1 MGFDKGKDPAGRL
14 VSNRHTCIQSER
26 IKVQVG
32 VFYKRNTLKPNNIY
46 IYIYTHRIMI
56 KIRQREKGTR

>member
-26 IKVQVG
+26 IKVQVD
-32 VFYKRNTLKPNNIY
+32 VFYKRNTLKPNNMC
-46 IYIYTHRIMI
+46 IYTQDND
-56 KIRQREKGTR
+56 KN